1 MLLSA
6 PAATED
12 EREDNLSLP
21 GSSLCLPT
29 NPQCHSDGGRWCRF
43 QTLGSCNHIS
53 CDQCQESGYKI
64 HQVKYYPSWVC
75 LLFCLLL
82 LYSLVDKGMRRSGT
96 DFEVCAIG
104 A

>member
-12 EREDNLSLP
+12 EREDNPSLP

-64 HQVKYYPSWVC
+64 HQVKYRALALPFLGMSALLSAFA
-75 LLFCLLL
+75 LLF
-82 LYSLVDKGMRRSGT
+82 G
-96 DFEVCAIG
+96 
-104 A
+104 